1 MNFREE
7 LLKAKD
13 NYKMPESIQKLLDS
27 GIIQGVETI
36 DGINYINFAFYLNEV
51 NVYNY
56 KKQKFASDF
65 WRCECIDVIYVGGMA
80 VDNQY
85 NILKGVIYPFYTKM
99 HTKDEFEIF
108 GKNMSFLPY
117 IQGTPQLIDKTDNLK
132 LNNFF
137 HTNDSFTVFNISTDF
152 SDVWSEFAAGKE
164 SYKNTSIIKSRY
176 GFNIAPIPGY
186 NDITYF
192 GTVFS
197 EENFEIVGV
206 NKYYGSTLTHGSA
219 IPISFVE
226 KELKHESVLSSIA
239 TKIYCNDSYNKS
251 RIKAAEIQK
260 EGMNNIAK
268 SIITASYNIRQ
279 GESNIAN
286 ALNQHA
292 DVVYYQ

>member
-1 MNFREE
+1 MDFREE
-7 LLKAKD
+7 LLKAKYS
-13 NYKMPESIQKLLDS
+13 YKTPEFIQQLFES

-36 DGINYINFAFYLNEV
+36 DGIHYINFAFYLKNDL
-51 NVYNY
+51 VYNY

-65 WRCECIDVIYVGGMA
+65 WCCECIDVIYVGGMA

-85 NILKGVIYPFYTKM
+85 NILKGIIYPFYTKM

-108 GKNMSFLPY
+108 DKDMSLLPY
-117 IQGTPQLIDKTDNLK
+117 IQGIPQLIDKTDNLK

-152 SDVWSEFAAGKE
+152 SDVWVEFALGKE
-164 SYKNTSIIKSRY
+164 SYKNTYIIKSRY
-176 GFNIAPIPGY
+176 GYNIAPIAGY

-206 NKYYGSTLTHGSA
+206 NKYYGSTLTHGNV

-226 KELKHESVLSSIA
+226 KELEHISILSSISNNIYC
-239 TKIYCNDSYNKS
+239 TKISNES
-251 RIKAAEIQK
+251 RIEAAEIQK
-260 EGMNNIAK
+260 EGMNNISK
-268 SIITASYNIRQ
+268 SIVFTGCKIKTGAN
-279 GESNIAN
+279 NIAA
-286 ALNQHA
+286 ALNG
-292 DVVYYQ
+292 DTFLI